1 MSCFNTLNDKFHF
14 GKYKGKSIGEVLQYD
29 PGYITWCNNNVDP
42 ERCYFTEDLLHQI
55 SESFPDFPLDG
66 DFLEQWSLN
75 DCYLEELHDYEIEEA
90 IQRQEAEEAEANDP
104 YKGIDW
110 AEEEWDA
117 LTDGQYGPYPG
128 GDIDYDVFGF

>member
-1 MSCFNTLNDKFHF
+1 MSTYNTLSDKFHF

-29 PGYITWCNNNVDP
+29 PEYITWCNNNVDP
-42 ERCYFTEDLLHQI
+42 DRCYFTEDLLHQI

-66 DFLEQWSLN
+66 DFLEEWSLN
-75 DCYLEELHDYEIEEA
+75 DRYLEDKHEYEME
-90 IQRQEAEEAEANDP
+90 QRILRDEAEKEAENNP
-104 YKGIDW
+104 YKGINL

-128 GDIDYDVFGF
+128 GDIDYDAFGF